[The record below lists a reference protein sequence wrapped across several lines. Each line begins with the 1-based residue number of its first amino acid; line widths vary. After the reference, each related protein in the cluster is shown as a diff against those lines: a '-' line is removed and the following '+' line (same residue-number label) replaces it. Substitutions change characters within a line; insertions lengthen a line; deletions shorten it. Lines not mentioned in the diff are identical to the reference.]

1 MPVLGN
7 ATSYGLAV
15 LETGGD
21 SGTPVKVTF
30 SPAALGIGTHK
41 ALQYQVGQLQLYI
54 HCLRF

>member
-7 ATSYGLAV
+7 ATSYSLAV

-41 ALQYQVGQLQLYI
+41 TLQYQVGV
-54 HCLRF
+54 